1 MAQLDTNNSQTQW
14 SNETLQQK
22 LREIRNNF
30 VHAQISPPELEPED
44 LHIPTKPHGFE
55 ITNDIYI
62 SHFVPSFQR
71 EFLNSFG
78 IKAIICLSGH
88 HNKSDPEA
96 LGVRAIFSV
105 DMPDGEGTTSAMIRS
120 YTAALH
126 SFLKAHGRTLVL
138 CQAGQSRSPSLVA
151 AYLMLYRKMSFDKAL
166 QLVRDQRAPERT
178 VKYWS
183 PTLTAI
189 EEALETR

>member
-44 LHIPTKPHGFE
+44 LHIPTQPHGFE

-71 EFLNSFG
+71 EFLKSFG

-88 HNKSDPEA
+88 HNKSDPET

-151 AYLMLYRKMSFDKAL
+151 AYLARYRNMELESAL
-166 QLVRDQRAPERT
+166 ELVRKAREPERE
-178 VKYWS
+178 VKYWRA
-183 PTLTAI
+183 TLTAI
-189 EEALETR
+189 GKALEEV

>member
-1 MAQLDTNNSQTQW
+1 
-14 SNETLQQK
+14 
-22 LREIRNNF
+22 
-30 VHAQISPPELEPED
+30 
-44 LHIPTKPHGFE
+44 
-55 ITNDIYI
+55 
-62 SHFVPSFQR
+62 
-71 EFLNSFG
+71 
-78 IKAIICLSGH
+78 
-88 HNKSDPEA
+88 
-96 LGVRAIFSV
+96 
-105 DMPDGEGTTSAMIRS
+105 MPDGEGTTSAMIRS

-126 SFLKAHGRTLVL
+126 SFLKTHGRTLVL